1 MIGIVLAILA
11 AATSA
16 LSVVLVRRHSK
27 SSNTFNISLIISLLG
42 LILLW
47 PMTFLLTDFT
57 EINLASILIF
67 ALSGVLT
74 PGLVRLL
81 YYQGMEKLGAP
92 VNSSLYATYP
102 LYTAL
107 LAHLF
112 LSEILMPGN
121 WAGILLVFLSG
132 ILIEWSSRESHVEK
146 KHRRMNLIFPLIG
159 GLTLG
164 VGSIMRKF
172 ALDLFNAPVLGVA
185 VAYTFSLLPFLVI
198 FLVSKPIREG
208 VSLKRDLRLFW
219 AAGIG
224 QAVTWVLGFYALS
237 YAEVSVVTPLL
248 SIEPVFVA
256 IFAYLYLKKIEKVS
270 IKLLVSIILT
280 VLGIV
285 LITANF

>member
-1 MIGIVLAILA
+1 MIGIALAILS

-16 LSVVLVRRHSK
+16 ISVILVRRHSK

-47 PMTFLLTDFT
+47 PMALALTDFSGV
-57 EINLASILIF
+57 NLMSILIF

-74 PGLVRLL
+74 PGIVRLL

-102 LYTAL
+102 LYAAL

-132 ILIEWSSRESHVEK
+132 ILIEWSSREVHVEG
-146 KHRRMNLIFPLIG
+146 KHRIRYLLFPLVG
-159 GLTLG
+159 GFTLG

-172 ALDLFNAPVLGVA
+172 ALNLFNAPVLGVA

-198 FLVSKPIREG
+198 FLISKPIREG

-224 QAVTWVLGFYALS
+224 QAVTWILGFYALS
-237 YAEVSVVTPLL
+237 YAEVSIVTPLL
-248 SIEPVFVA
+248 STEPVFVA

-280 VLGIV
+280 VIGIV